1 MMLNKLLGFLGGFKT
16 KIIIVVVAIL
26 ACYGGY
32 LYVYTSGYNAGV
44 GYVSEQV
51 KIEKAKWEAS
61 INTLQKQH
69 ESQIAKLNAQHD
81 SKIKQLNNQISK
93 LKKDPTIITK
103 YMNPKDNI
111 SEGFVVW
118 HNRCALGE
126 PLDTFLPAPTTN
138 KYTIGDV
145 ANQVAINYNNCNIC
159 IDRLTKL
166 QAIVNDYI
174 KKQAEVVK

>member
-1 MMLNKLLGFLGGFKT
+1 MLSKLLSFLGGFKT
-16 KIIIVVVAIL
+16 KIIIGAVVL
-26 ACYGGY
+26 MACYSGY
-32 LYVYTSGYNAGV
+32 KYVYYTGYNAGA

-69 ESQIAKLNAQHD
+69 ESEIAKLNAQHN
-81 SKIKQLNNQISK
+81 SKVNQLNKQIDK
-93 LKKDPTIITK
+93 LKKNPTIITK
-103 YMNPKDNI
+103 YMDPKDNI

-145 ANQVAINYNNCNIC
+145 ANQVAINYNNCNKC

-166 QAIVNDYI
+166 QQIVNDYI
-174 KKQAEVVK
+174 SKQNQAVK